1 MTASRMK
8 LDDKRQQIL
17 AARDHLLIQGGPG
30 CGKTTI
36 ALLKAK
42 ERLSGLEPG
51 QRVLFLSF
59 SRAAVRQIT
68 ELMSGALDRHAQSL
82 IEIRTFHAF
91 FMDLVRSHG
100 RLLTGAPSAFVTPDR
115 EKHLKAD
122 FDGDWPTER
131 RRLAAQGRYVFDE
144 LAPTA
149 ATLLEKSTAVR
160 DLYADTYPLVIVDEF
175 QDTNTDQWRAVKT
188 FSSKS
193 TLVCLADP
201 DQRIYDHILGVDPD
215 RIHHAIQHLQPTK
228 FDLSAD
234 NHRSPTGGLLDY
246 ANAVL
251 RNAPHSTPEGVHFIR
266 YPIGYGAPPFES
278 YVHFAVLR
286 LQEYLTAEL
295 GRQPTI
301 AVLAAENAFIA
312 RISEKISV
320 DNTLGQHQL
329 PAVDHDLVFDPELSA
344 AAGYVVASI
353 LEWPALDRIEAITRT
368 LRAIADFYRVKY
380 SNGTI
385 GAKKTVQTIEN
396 AVTALETNATV
407 RAKTAK
413 ALIARHTLGIRLVG
427 QPVPDWQAVRTMLA
441 GTTELDEL
449 LKHVRMLRML
459 KATDLLAWVLVEA
472 WDGTSYSDAAGAI
485 RRALGNESLIASR
498 QESSNVVLMSMH
510 RSKGKEFDG
519 VAIIEGFY
527 TSKLLD
533 TAWDQKRA
541 DETRRLLR
549 VAITRARATVVF
561 VRPADALPLT
571 PTPPPAV

>member
-1 MTASRMK
+1 MK
-8 LDDKRQQIL
+8 LDDKRLQIL
-17 AARDHLLIQGGPG
+17 ATRKHLLIEGGPG

-36 ALLKAK
+36 ALLKGK
-42 ERLSGLEPG
+42 ECLSGLEPG
-51 QRVLFLSF
+51 QRVLFLSL

-68 ELMSGALDRHAQSL
+68 ERMGGVLDRHAQSL

-100 RLLTGAPSAFVTPDR
+100 RLLTGAPSAFITPDR

-131 RRLAAQGRYVFDE
+131 RRLAEQGRYVFDE

-149 ATLLEKSTAVR
+149 ATLLEESAAVR

-188 FSSKS
+188 LSSKS

-201 DQRIYDHILGVDPD
+201 DQRIYDHIPGVDPE
-215 RIHHAIQHLQPTK
+215 RINHAIQHLQPTR

-251 RNAPHSTPEGVHFIR
+251 RNSPHPKPEAVKFLS
-266 YPIGYGAPPFES
+266 YPTAYGAPPFDS

-301 AVLAAENAFIA
+301 AVLSAENAFIA

-320 DNTLGQHQL
+320 DNMLGQHQL
-329 PAVDHDLVFDPELSA
+329 PAIEHDLVFDPELSA

-353 LEWPALDRIEAITRT
+353 LEWPGLERVDAITRT
-368 LRAIADFYRVKY
+368 LRSIADFYRVKY
-380 SNGTI
+380 SNGTV
-385 GAKKTVQTIEN
+385 GAKKIVATGEN
-396 AVTALETNATV
+396 AITAVETNRAV
-407 RAKTAK
+407 KAKTAK
-413 ALIARHTLGIRLVG
+413 VLITRHKLGIQLVGPARAGLAGCPRHTHRVG
-427 QPVPDWQAVRTMLA
+427 GTGRAAQTRTHAAPAESHRPSGL
-441 GTTELDEL
+441 
-449 LKHVRMLRML
+449 
-459 KATDLLAWVLVEA
+459 
-472 WDGTSYSDAAGAI
+472 GTSGSLGRHSLQ
-485 RRALGNESLIASR
+485 RRSKRNQASSR
-498 QESSNVVLMSMH
+498 Q
-510 RSKGKEFDG
+510 
-519 VAIIEGFY
+519 
-527 TSKLLD
+527 
-533 TAWDQKRA
+533 
-541 DETRRLLR
+541 
-549 VAITRARATVVF
+549 
-561 VRPADALPLT
+561 
-571 PTPPPAV
+571 

>member
-1 MTASRMK
+1 ME
-8 LDDKRQQIL
+8 LDDKRRQIL
-17 AARDHLLIQGGPG
+17 AARDHLLIEGGPG

-68 ELMSGALDRHAQSL
+68 ERMGGVLDRHAQSL
-82 IEIRTFHAF
+82 IEVRTFHAF
-91 FMDLVRSHG
+91 FMYLVRSHG
-100 RLLTGAPSAFVTPDR
+100 RLLTGTPSQFITPDR
-115 EKHLKAD
+115 EKHLQAD
-122 FDGDWPTER
+122 FDGDWPSER
-131 RRLAAQGRYVFDE
+131 RRLAEQGRYVFEE

-149 ATLLEKSTAVR
+149 ATVLEGSTAVR

-188 FSSKS
+188 FSSRS

-201 DQRIYDHILGVDPD
+201 DQRIYDHIPGVDPE
-215 RIHHAIQHLQPTK
+215 RINHAIQHLQPTR

-251 RNAPHSTPEGVHFIR
+251 RNAPHPTPEAVHFIS
-266 YPIGYGAPPFES
+266 YPTGYGAQPFEA
-278 YVHFAVLR
+278 YAHFAVLR

-301 AVLAAENAFIA
+301 AVLAVENAFVA
-312 RISEKISV
+312 RVSEKISV

-329 PAVDHDLVFDPELSA
+329 PAVEHDLVFDPELSA

-353 LEWPALDRIEAITRT
+353 LEWPGLERVEAITRT
-368 LRAIADFYRVKY
+368 LRAVADFYRVKY
-380 SNGTI
+380 SKGTV
-385 GAKKTVQTIEN
+385 GAKKTVTTVEN
-396 AVTALETNATV
+396 AITAVETNKTV
-407 RAKTAK
+407 KAKTAK
-413 ALIARHTLGIRLVG
+413 ALIASHKLGIQLEG
-427 QPVPDWQAVRTMLA
+427 QPVPDWQAVRATLTGSA
-441 GTTELDEL
+441 ELNEL
-449 LKHVRMLRML
+449 LKHVRMLRLL
-459 KATDLLAWVLVEA
+459 KATDLLAWVLLEA
-472 WDGTSYSDAAGAI
+472 WDGTAYKDAASAI
-485 RRALGNESLIASR
+485 RRALGNETLMASR
-498 QESSNVVLMSMH
+498 QETSNVVLMSMH

-519 VAIIEGFY
+519 VVIVEGVY

-533 TAWDQKRA
+533 TAWDQKRT

-549 VAITRARATVVF
+549 VAITRARSTVVL

-571 PTPPPAV
+571 PTAPPPQ